1 MSPGEIVI
9 QKWLQTKG
17 RRLSDFQQDAMQ
29 ARLHGKSC
37 LVSVPTGMGKT
48 YSALLPLL
56 AEYINHNPDYKT
68 RPPRCLQVLWI
79 TPLKA
84 LAKDLRKNIDAVL
97 HELDFPWKTG
107 LRTGDVQAAEK
118 ALQKKQM
125 PEILLITP
133 ESLHLLFCQKDHA
146 QFFSELS
153 TVVVDEWHDLLGNK
167 RGVQVELGISR
178 LKKLRPDLILWGMSA
193 SMGNTSEA
201 LDVLVG
207 PTFDAEKKKIITT
220 GMKKKVEVHSILP
233 DRIEKM
239 PWAGHVGIH
248 LCDKVMQVV
257 NQSQSTL
264 LFTNTRAQTEAW
276 YRHIAENYPEMAGLV
291 ALHHGAF
298 DREIREWVEENLH
311 TGRLKLVICTSSL
324 DLGVDFLPVETVIQV
339 GSPKSMARFLQRAG
353 RSGHQPG
360 AVSRVYFVPTHA
372 LELIEAVSLRI
383 GTEENKSE
391 NRMPVEL
398 AYDTLL
404 QYMVTRALGGGFDSA
419 ELFKEIKETW
429 AYQHVN
435 EQEWLNLLGLI
446 TTGGATLQ
454 SYDDFKKVEFEDG
467 RYVVNSRKIAMR
479 HRLSIGT
486 IVSDTS
492 LKIQFQN
499 GKYIGNIEEQFIARL
514 KPGDSFVF
522 AGMFLEFIRVKELTV
537 FVRRGKPGK
546 GNISRWSG
554 GRMQLSSTLSVYIR
568 KVLSE
573 ALKSET
579 THPELQK
586 IAPLLQLQQEIS
598 KVPQHDELLIERCKT
613 REGHHVF
620 IYPFEGRAVH
630 EGMASLLAWRI
641 SRHLEVSF
649 SMAMNDYGFE
659 LLSNRE
665 LPTGLFSDPEGIFS
679 AENLLQDIQK
689 SLNANEL
696 AKRKFREIAAISG
709 MVFKGYPGQGIK
721 TKHLQASSSL
731 LFDVISEYDP
741 ENLLIKQA
749 YNEVLEYQ
757 LEEQRLRAVL
767 MRISGQKIRIMTT
780 SKPSPFAFPIMVD
793 RLREQFSTEKLE
805 DRIQHMLTAYNQ

>member
-17 RRLSDFQQDAMQ
+17 RALSDFQQDAMQ

-68 RPPRCLQVLWI
+68 RSPRCLQVLWI

-97 HELDFPWKTG
+97 HELDLPWKTG

-167 RGVQVELGISR
+167 RGVQVELAISR
-178 LKKLRPDLILWGMSA
+178 LKKLRLDLILWGMSA

-220 GMKKKVEVHSILP
+220 RMKKRVEVHSILP

-291 ALHHGAF
+291 ALHHGAL

-404 QYMVTRALGGGFDSA
+404 QYMVTRALGGGFDSV

-429 AYQHVN
+429 AYQHIS
-435 EQEWLNLLGLI
+435 EDDWLLLLGLI

-546 GNISRWSG
+546 GNIPRWSG

-598 KVPQHDELLIERCKT
+598 KVPERDELLIELCKT

-641 SRHLEVSF
+641 SRHMEVSF

-665 LPTGLFSDPEGIFS
+665 LPTGLFSDAEGIFS
-679 AENLLQDIQK
+679 ADNLLQDIQK

-767 MRISGQKIRIMTT
+767 MRISGQKIRIVTT

-793 RLREQFSTEKLE
+793 RLRDQFSTEKLE

>member
-17 RRLSDFQQDAMQ
+17 RRLSDFQRDAMHS
-29 ARLHGKSC
+29 RLQGKSC

-48 YSALLPLL
+48 FSALLPLL

-68 RPPRCLQVLWI
+68 RPPRGLQVLWI

-97 HELDFPWKTG
+97 HELEFPWKTG

-133 ESLHLLFCQKDHA
+133 ESLHLLFCQKDHVR
-146 QFFSELS
+146 FFSELS

-178 LKKLRPDLILWGMSA
+178 LKKLRPGLTVWGMSA
-193 SMGNTSEA
+193 SMGNPSEA

-207 PTFDAEKKKIITT
+207 PAFDAEKKKIITT
-220 GMKKKVEVHSILP
+220 RMKKKVEVHSILP

-248 LCDKVMQVV
+248 LCDKVMQLV
-257 NQSQSTL
+257 NRSQSTL

-276 YRHIAENYPEMAGLV
+276 YQHIVENYPEMAGLA
-291 ALHHGAF
+291 ALHHGAL

-383 GTEENKSE
+383 GTEENKCE
-391 NRMPVEL
+391 ERMPVEL
-398 AYDTLL
+398 AYDTLM

-419 ELFKEIKETW
+419 ELFKEIKDTW
-429 AYQHVN
+429 AYQHITG
-435 EQEWLNLLGLI
+435 QDWQSLLGLI

-467 RYVVNSRKIAMR
+467 LYVVNSRKIAMR

-499 GKYIGNIEEQFIARL
+499 GKYIGNVEEQFIARL

-522 AGMFLEFIRVKELTV
+522 AGMFLEFIRVKEQTV
-537 FVRRGKPGK
+537 FVRRGRPGK
-546 GNISRWSG
+546 GNIPRWSG

-573 ALKSET
+573 SLKSET
-579 THPELQK
+579 THPELRK

-598 KVPQHDELLIERCKT
+598 IVPRHDELLIEICKT

-641 SRHLEVSF
+641 SRHMQVSF

-659 LLSNRE
+659 LLSNRK
-665 LPTGLFSDPEGIFS
+665 LSTDFFSDSKGIFS
-679 AENLLQDIQK
+679 ADNLLHDIQK

-749 YNEVLEYQ
+749 YNEVLNHQ

-805 DRIQHMLTAYNQ
+805 DRIQQMLTAYNQ